1 MAFIL
6 VQFGPSP
13 ASVCAYWL
21 NGRMCS
27 GSQVG
32 ECVGHNGL
40 EKCKHSCALLSSM
53 GSRIWLGGQREE
65 GYSIMPL
72 P

>member
-32 ECVGHNGL
+32 ECVDHNGL
-40 EKCKHSCALLSSM
+40 EKCKHALLSSM
-53 GSRIWLGGQREE
+53 WLRIWLGGQGEE
-65 GYSIMPL
+65 GYSIMAL